1 MEYKFDDLVGIM
13 NTLRGENGCPWDK
26 AQTHESMRKYM
37 IEEVYEAAQ
46 AIDDKD
52 STELCE
58 ELGDVLFQILF
69 QAKLAEEE
77 GLFSMNDVIDVV
89 SKKMIKRHPHIFGG
103 ENADDYNKLS
113 PDNSKAFL
121 GKWEDNKKK
130 EKGYATQTDVLRA
143 IPKAIP
149 ALMRAEKVLFKAENA
164 GLDLLKI
171 EEGYSDNKELLGWQK
186 TLNLA
191 DNKLSGEQV
200 GDIML
205 RMANIS
211 RKNQINA
218 EFFLTKA
225 IEKFINKFEYIE
237 SSAANNGLQLKD
249 ITASEKRIL
258 WQRADNSAADEKQ
271 KI

>member
-1 MEYKFDDLVGIM
+1 MECDFDGLVGIM

-37 IEEVYEAAQ
+37 LEEVYEAAQ

-52 STELCE
+52 SNELCE
-58 ELGDVLFQILF
+58 ELGDVLFQVLF

-77 GLFSMNDVIDVV
+77 GLFSINDVIDGV

-113 PDNSKAFL
+113 SNDDNAFL

-143 IPKAIP
+143 IPSAIP

-164 GLDLLKI
+164 GLDLSKI
-171 EEGYSDNKELLGWQK
+171 DAGNFDADEFFYGNKEL
-186 TLNLA
+186 NSEE
-191 DNKLSGEQV
+191 NKPSGELV

-205 RMANIS
+205 KMADFS

-218 EFFLTKA
+218 EFSLTKA

-249 ITASEKRIL
+249 ITATEKRIL
-258 WQRADNSAADEKQ
+258 WQRADNSAADEK
-271 KI
+271 

>member
-1 MEYKFDDLVGIM
+1 MIYDFADLVRIM
-13 NTLRGENGCPWDK
+13 NVLRGDGGCPWDK

-52 STELCE
+52 SSELCE
-58 ELGDVLFQILF
+58 ELGDVLFQVLF

-77 GLFSMNDVIDVV
+77 GLFSISDVINGV
-89 SKKMIKRHPHIFGG
+89 STKMIKRHPHIFGG
-103 ENADDYNKLS
+103 ENADDYNKLTANN
-113 PDNSKAFL
+113 DRAFL

-143 IPKAIP
+143 IPAAIP

-164 GLDLLKI
+164 GLDLTEL
-171 EEGYSDNKELLGWQK
+171 EGESINADALLYGHDEMNNNKDK
-186 TLNLA
+186 P
-191 DNKLSGEQV
+191 SSEQY

-205 RMANIS
+205 RMANFS
-211 RKNQINA
+211 RKNQLNA
-218 EFFLTKA
+218 EFSLTKA

-249 ITASEKRIL
+249 ITATEKKIL
-258 WQRADNSAADEKQ
+258 WQRADNSAADEK
-271 KI
+271 